1 MKKFH
6 LFDVFGVELEYM
18 IVNRDTLAVM
28 PITDQL
34 IAAKLGE
41 IASDVENGSIAWSN
55 ELTAHV
61 IEIKTNGPV
70 KSFKGLAADFHAN
83 ILEINELLAPF
94 NAMLLPTAAH
104 PFMNPFTETVLWQ
117 HDNNEVYALYNRI
130 FDCRGHGWSNL
141 QSMHLN
147 LPFANDEEFG
157 RLHAAIRF
165 LLPII
170 PGLTASSPMLDGQL
184 TASLDARMKTYS
196 TNQAKLPQLMG
207 ALIPEAVFT
216 EGDYKKV
223 IFEPIKNAIKPF
235 DEEEIMDEHFL
246 NSRGAIARFDRGA
259 IEIRVMDLQ
268 ECPAA
273 DVALAAFV
281 SEVLKHL
288 SLPNYIS
295 ENNLM
300 AWHHSDLR
308 SIFDDVVD
316 LAEKT
321 VIHNKGYLAAL
332 AMSSESATVQDI
344 WKHLFNLVSSSID
357 AEHYEILNSV
367 IKNGSLSTRISAQ
380 LKTNKNHENVVFV
393 YRQLAACLHSNQLFL

>member
-1 MKKFH
+1 
-6 LFDVFGVELEYM
+6 
-18 IVNRDTLAVM
+18 
-28 PITDQL
+28 
-34 IAAKLGE
+34 
-41 IASDVENGSIAWSN
+41 
-55 ELTAHV
+55 
-61 IEIKTNGPV
+61 
-70 KSFKGLAADFHAN
+70 
-83 ILEINELLAPF
+83 
-94 NAMLLPTAAH
+94 
-104 PFMNPFTETVLWQ
+104 
-117 HDNNEVYALYNRI
+117 
-130 FDCRGHGWSNL
+130 
-141 QSMHLN
+141 
-147 LPFANDEEFG
+147 
-157 RLHAAIRF
+157 
-165 LLPII
+165 
-170 PGLTASSPMLDGQL
+170 
-184 TASLDARMKTYS
+184 
-196 TNQAKLPQLMG
+196 
-207 ALIPEAVFT
+207 
-216 EGDYKKV
+216 
-223 IFEPIKNAIKPF
+223 
-235 DEEEIMDEHFL
+235 
-246 NSRGAIARFDRGA
+246 
-259 IEIRVMDLQ
+259 
-268 ECPAA
+268 
-273 DVALAAFV
+273 V